1 MGFEKNTINSFRK
14 VREDIENLQHQIS
27 QLKQKVED
35 IDIALLKKEEKTAD
49 KSKRKKDKLKELH
62 Y

>member
-1 MGFEKNTINSFRK
+1 MSFEKNTINSFRK

-35 IDIALLKKEEKTAD
+35 IDVALLKKEEKTAT
-49 KSKRKKDKLKELH
+49 KSKNKKR
-62 Y
+62 

>member
-1 MGFEKNTINSFRK
+1 MSFEKNTINSFRK

-35 IDIALLKKEEKTAD
+35 IDVVLLEKEGKTAN
-49 KSKRKKDKLKELH
+49 KSKKIKR
-62 Y
+62 